1 LKTFDGLPLLSIAK
15 SSNVRRVSIT
25 KKGDKSIDIWQED
38 DAGVHQFHVSN
49 VDQMMAFD
57 CGEFELK

>member
-1 LKTFDGLPLLSIAK
+1 LKTFDGLPLLSVTK
-15 SSNVRRVSIT
+15 SSNVSQVSIT
-25 KKGDKSIDIWQED
+25 KTGDKSIDICQAD
-38 DAGVHQFHVSN
+38 DAGFHQFHISN